1 MPDRNL
7 ELEVLRRN
15 RHEDYLHVFADPDSN
30 RSMAQQLRAWLT
42 ANHWDEGRWGEF
54 ELLVRFEGERTVRK
68 RVRA

>member
-7 ELEVLRRN
+7 ELEVLHRS

-30 RSMAQQLRAWLT
+30 RSMGTFLRDWLRA
-42 ANHWDEGRWGEF
+42 NGWDQGRWAEF
-54 ELLVRFEGERTVRK
+54 ELLVRHEGERMVRK